1 MSSGFLT
8 EKEAAAAREKRQDE
22 WERVRKETDPREAP
36 VDQIMAP
43 AESRKSSINFPNE
56 KNIKKM
62 TYFFL
67 EVLTLIILVKKKGY
81 LYREQAFIWRFEW

>member
-22 WERVRKETDPREAP
+22 WERVRKDTDPREAP

-43 AESRKSSINFPNE
+43 AESRKYLINLSLL
-56 KNIKKM
+56 KDVL
-62 TYFFL
+62 FFS
-67 EVLTLIILVKKKGY
+67 
-81 LYREQAFIWRFEW
+81 

>member
-22 WERVRKETDPREAP
+22 WERVRKDTDPREAP

-43 AESRKSSINFPNE
+43 AESRKTLINFSFL
-56 KNIKKM
+56 KDALV
-62 TYFFL
+62 FFL
-67 EVLTLIILVKKKGY
+67 GFISILVLDKK
-81 LYREQAFIWRFEW
+81 

>member
-22 WERVRKETDPREAP
+22 WERVRKDTDPREAP

-43 AESRKSSINFPNE
+43 AESRKYSINFPRE
-56 KNIKKM
+56 KNIK
-62 TYFFL
+62 
-67 EVLTLIILVKKKGY
+67 
-81 LYREQAFIWRFEW
+81 R